1 MESVNT
7 DAELVS
13 QHPYHN
19 VLLLIPRKGALVQ
32 TRIKLHTHTHEYLR
46 HGLETS
52 FEDGVILDDCVHV
65 FAAQFEELARAQ
77 CLDIGR
83 AFVVDLGYQ
92 CHLAQVVARPKERHL
107 LAVANDRETL

>member
-32 TRIKLHTHTHEYLR
+32 TRIKLHTHAHEYLR

-77 CLDIGR
+77 GLDISR
-83 AFVVDLGYQ
+83 AFVIDLGYQ
-92 CHLAQVVARPKERHL
+92 GHLAQVVARPKERDL
-107 LAVANDRETL
+107 LPVANDRETF